1 MQLGRTHVVA
11 VFTTCAGAV
20 AVTGG
25 LAFARSGDDPPAAR
39 PAQGGTPPAA
49 YAKAAGV
56 QPKNVPVGSYRRVLA
71 FRIPSGEYL
80 VVARATL
87 ATKKAAGADCRLRGG
102 SQTIDSASQ
111 DLSPAPGSGTRS
123 TVNLQFTGETGG
135 VVELSC
141 RAGAR
146 WFASDSKLTA
156 IAVTVLDL
164 PS

>member
-1 MQLGRTHVVA
+1 MELGRTHAIAVVA
-11 VFTTCAGAV
+11 TCAGAV

-25 LAFARSGDDPPAAR
+25 LALARSGDDPPVAR
-39 PAQGGTPPAA
+39 SAQAGTPPAA
-49 YAKAAGV
+49 YAKAQGV
-56 QPKNVPVGSYRRVLA
+56 RPRNVPAGSFRRVIA

-111 DLSPAPGSGTRS
+111 DLSPAPSSGTRS

-141 RAGAR
+141 RAGAV

-156 IAVTVLDL
+156 VAVTLLDL